1 MSDLSMSEPL
11 PLDVRECLMRGQHSD
26 AIDLLVEIHEITE
39 KQANE
44 LISQYKAD
52 LKERNLLLDIQV
64 MNEKLANE
72 EKQRRQLIWLWGARI
87 AAVIFTLLLSYYVI
101 KLS

>member
-26 AIDLLVEIHEITE
+26 AIDLLVEIHELTE